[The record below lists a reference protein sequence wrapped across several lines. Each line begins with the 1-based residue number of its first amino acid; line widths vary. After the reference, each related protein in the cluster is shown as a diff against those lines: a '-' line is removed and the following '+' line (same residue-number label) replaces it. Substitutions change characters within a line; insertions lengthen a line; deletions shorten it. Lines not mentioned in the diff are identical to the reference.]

1 MSPGKSGKI
10 GEKQD
15 EAYRVSGRKKRQND
29 EEEAKK
35 SSIVDDLRHP
45 SVSQ

>member
-10 GEKQD
+10 GDKQD

-29 EEEAKK
+29 EEAKK